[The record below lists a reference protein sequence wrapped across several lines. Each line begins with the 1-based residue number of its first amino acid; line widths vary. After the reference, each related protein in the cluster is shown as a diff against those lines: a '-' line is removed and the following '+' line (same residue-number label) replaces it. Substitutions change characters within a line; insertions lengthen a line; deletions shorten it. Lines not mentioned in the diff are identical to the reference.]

1 MMQTV
6 AEESAA
12 NASRRLN
19 MDKLRRLVD
28 EKLAELDQTIS
39 LRKKQGAEAAL
50 RVVRTDR
57 GKIVMDEIR
66 QLASDMEREIT
77 EEAELHQSEA
87 RKGARAATVS
97 ILAGSLLACA
107 LVACSSWI
115 VYRDLARRLQSE
127 QALRIKDVLLSSVV
141 ENMGEG
147 LVVADEHGNFLRW
160 NAAATEILGMGPVAL
175 PPEEWSQAYGVKRSD
190 GETPCPPEELPL
202 ARAMRGECVK
212 GVELVIHNSHLPK
225 PIWILCNAQPLKDP
239 GGKVWGGVIVFSD
252 ITERKRAE
260 QALRA
265 SEEKTRLIVDTAYDP
280 FIAMDEHGHIIDWNH
295 QAEMTFRWSRDEVLG
310 RSLAETIVPPQF
322 RQAHIEGLKHFRAT
336 GQGPVFDQRLELSAL
351 DRNGREFP
359 VELTI
364 TPVRFGEKQIFAAFV
379 RDITERKR
387 AEAKFRD
394 LLESAPDAMVIVNN
408 KGEIVLVNTQTEK
421 LFGYSRQELLGQP
434 VEMLV
439 PERFR
444 EKHPGY
450 RSSYFA
456 EPRARPMGAGLNLFG
471 LRKDGGEFPVEISL
485 SPLETEEGTLVSSSI
500 RDATERK
507 RAERAIRELNEG
519 LEQRVKERTWELRE
533 ANSDLAQKNQENEM
547 FVYSVSHDLRSPL
560 VNLQGFSKELALVGR
575 SLQEILADPA
585 MPPALRERGL
595 ALLDG
600 DMGESIR
607 FIQTGVLRLSNIIDS
622 LLRLSR
628 AGRVEYQW
636 DEVNV
641 QDVVQRIVDSMQA
654 TILAKG
660 TEITVRELPPAWGDP
675 TAIEQLFANLIGNA
689 LNYLDPQ
696 RPGRIEVGCVDAE
709 GAGLSRS
716 ADDASLTPRVGM
728 QPTPTRSVSE
738 EAGGARRAR
747 NDESAPGGEPVPTYY
762 VKDNGLGIAE
772 GHRNKVFQAFQR
784 LHPGAAPGE
793 GIGLA
798 IVRRIVERHR
808 GKIWLE
814 STVGQGSTFFVTLP
828 SREAERDGRQ
838 TAPSSPNNHQRE
850 IVLGL
855 SPVDS
860 GRGTSL

>member
-1 MMQTV
+1 MKLSSAQKVTIGCGLALVILAAAGWLSFSALNRLVETSEARRDAYVHLGHLESLLSLIKDAETGQRGFLLTGEEAYLAPYHEARAKVGQMMQILN
-6 AEESAA
+6 EETAV
-12 NASRRLN
+12 NASRRQNL
-19 MDKLRRLVD
+19 DKLQARID
-28 EKLAELDQTIS
+28 EKLAELDQTIA
-39 LRKKQGAEAAL
+39 LRKSQGFEAAL

-57 GKIVMDEIR
+57 GKIIMDEIR
-66 QLASDMEREIT
+66 QLAADMEREIT

-87 RKGARAATVS
+87 RMGARAATISIFVGS
-97 ILAGSLLACA
+97 ILACA
-107 LVACSSWI
+107 IVAGSSW
-115 VYRDLARRLQSE
+115 VVHRDLAKRSESE
-127 QALRIKDVLLSSVV
+127 QALRIKDALLSSMV
-141 ENMGEG
+141 ESMGEG

-175 PPEEWSQAYGVKRSD
+175 PPEEWSRIYGVKRSD
-190 GETPCPPEELPL
+190 GETLCPPEELPL

-225 PIWILCNAQPLKDP
+225 PIWILCNAQPLKDQE
-239 GGKVWGGVIVFSD
+239 GKVWGGVIVFSD
-252 ITERKRAE
+252 ITVRKRAE
-260 QALRA
+260 
-265 SEEKTRLIVDTAYDP
+265 E
-280 FIAMDEHGHIIDWNH
+280 
-295 QAEMTFRWSRDEVLG
+295 
-310 RSLAETIVPPQF
+310 
-322 RQAHIEGLKHFRAT
+322 
-336 GQGPVFDQRLELSAL
+336 
-351 DRNGREFP
+351 
-359 VELTI
+359 
-364 TPVRFGEKQIFAAFV
+364 
-379 RDITERKR
+379 
-387 AEAKFRD
+387 KFRD

-519 LEQRVKERTWELRE
+519 LEQRVKERTWQLSE

-575 SLQEILADPA
+575 SFQEILADSA

-660 TEITVRELPPAWGDP
+660 TEITVRELPAAWGDA
-675 TAIEQLFANLIGNA
+675 TAVEQLFANLIGNA

-696 RPGRIEVGCVDAE
+696 RPGRIEIGCVDAE

-716 ADDASLTPRVGM
+716 ADDASLTLRVGM